1 MIYSTHMITT
11 HTNPAG
17 TIWKILTAPTK
28 DEIVTIMS
36 EMNIGNE
43 YLEELLT
50 PTPQPVCMNIQGT
63 TYGVFHIPV
72 KKEDPKSN
80 IHYTEEEIDVL
91 IKNNTIVTI
100 CDKPLEA
107 FDINIDHA
115 LSHNPKSTAAELWWH
130 LITHI
135 YKTKHTDVDT
145 LVQHVKDLREKVF
158 TDREHIETISDIHRA
173 YLAIDFPIDAHG
185 DIIESMFELEQKYGL
200 DKASNP
206 RTWSKLRGELHRLTS
221 KLEKL
226 GAYIHELR
234 DTQNSLI
241 SARQN
246 SLIGTFT
253 ILTFVFLPINF
264 LAAVFGMN
272 VINMPIVQHPMG
284 FWILLGGFLALSTV
298 LLTFFK
304 FRKWL

>member
-1 MIYSTHMITT
+1 MITT

-17 TIWKILTAPTK
+17 TVWKILTAPSK
-28 DEIVTIMS
+28 DEIMQIMS
-36 EMNIGNE
+36 ELNIGDE

-50 PTPQPVCMNIQGT
+50 PTPQPVRMDIQGT
-63 TYGVFHIPV
+63 TYAVFHIPV
-72 KKEDPKSN
+72 RKEDPKTD
-80 IHYTEEEIDVL
+80 IHFTEEEIDVL
-91 IKNNTIVTI
+91 IKDNTIITICNNT
-100 CDKPLEA
+100 L
-107 FDINIDHA
+107 DILQIDIDHA

-135 YKTKHTDVDT
+135 YKTKHADVDK

-158 TDREHIETISDIHRA
+158 TDKEHIETISDIHRA

-185 DIIESMFELEQKYGL
+185 DIIESMFEHEQKYGL
-200 DKASNP
+200 DKKSNP
-206 RTWSKLRGELHRLTS
+206 HAWSKLRGELHRLTS

-234 DTQNSLI
+234 DTQSTLI

-246 SLIGTFT
+246 SLIQTFT
-253 ILTFVFLPINF
+253 ILTFVFLPVNF
-264 LAAVFGMN
+264 LAALFGMN

-284 FWILLGGFLALSTV
+284 FWILLGGFTGLSV
-298 LLTFFK
+298 GLLTFFK
-304 FRKWL
+304 FRRWL